1 MAHWTP
7 LILIATL
14 GLTTPVLAADTTPAK
29 PATETTAPAETP
41 TIEAAQAAID
51 TTDYA
56 AAARIL
62 AELAGTDPTNPDVW
76 NLFGF
81 ASRKMGRMGEASEA
95 YAEALRLKPDHLGA
109 LEYQGEMFVDLKH
122 PEDAAKNLATLKKL
136 CGDCEQAIDLQAY
149 IDANP
154 AS

>member
-1 MAHWTP
+1 MAHRTAF
-7 LILIATL
+7 IVIAIL
-14 GLTTPVLAADTTPAK
+14 GLASPLLAEDTTPAK

-41 TIEAAQAAID
+41 TIEAAQTAID
-51 TTDYA
+51 AQDYA

-62 AELAGTDPTNPDVW
+62 AVLAGTDPTNADVW

-81 ASRKMGRMGEASEA
+81 SSRKMGRMGEASQA
-95 YAEALRLKPDHLGA
+95 YEEALRLKPDHLGA

-122 PEDAAKNLATLKKL
+122 PEEAEKNLAKLKKL
-136 CGDCEQAIDLQAY
+136 CGDCEQVTDLQAY

-154 AS
+154 L